1 MHAGACRHG
10 TRQETAW
17 SFGAVARARVQN
29 PPLSAKKSVHAS
41 VRIFYFFTLHSS
53 LFTKS
58 ACTDFL
64 EGNK

>member
-1 MHAGACRHG
+1 MTMFEIYRG
-10 TRQETAW
+10 
-17 SFGAVARARVQN
+17 VVQLVESRS
-29 PPLSAKKSVHAS
+29 PKPLVLGSSPSAPAKKSVHAS